1 MATQPTKWSI
11 QIGINSEKANI
22 PINAGADQIDLSK
35 LYPSSYEL
43 PLDAGG
49 NTVGRTEMN
58 ALFSTIAENV
68 YFQQQG
74 GVYQYANNVNYTV
87 GTVVL
92 YSNNIYKCIRA
103 NGPASTVANPT
114 NTTYWT
120 RFALITDI
128 NPLYNLVPTGVILP
142 YGGVTAPSGFLICD
156 GSAVSRTAYAN
167 LFAVIGTRY
176 GAGNGSTTFNVPKL
190 NDGSFVRGVAS
201 GSVGTKYSASLPPL
215 TASSAG
221 AHTHTRGTMEITG
234 RAQFDGSANGGYSAS
249 GALKYSGYN
258 GIIGTGGGD
267 GADNNIVVN
276 LKASDGWTG
285 ATSSNGAHI
294 HTVTNNAGVVMN
306 GTTVLPQSVGTNF
319 IIKI

>member
-1 MATQPTKWSI
+1 MATQPVKWSI
-11 QIGINSEKANI
+11 QIGVNSEKADI
-22 PINAGADQIDLSK
+22 PVSSGADSIDLTK
-35 LYPSSYEL
+35 LYPSAYEL

-49 NTVGRTEMN
+49 NAVGRTEMN
-58 ALFSTIAENV
+58 TLFSTIAENI

-87 GTVVL
+87 GTRVL
-92 YSNNIYKCIRA
+92 YNSEIYKCIRA
-103 NGPASTVANPT
+103 NGPASTVANPANT
-114 NTTYWT
+114 NYWT
-120 RFALITDI
+120 RFVLLTDL
-128 NPLYNLVPTGVILP
+128 NPLYSLVPTGVMLP
-142 YGGVTAPSGFLICD
+142 YGGVSAPPNFLLCD
-156 GSAVSRTAYAN
+156 GSAISRTTYAN

-234 RAQFDGSANGGYSAS
+234 TFFNGDVQS
-249 GALKYSGYN
+249 GAFGNGAFYVASRGNYNDYGGQYQSGYAKN
-258 GIIGTGGGD
+258 FGFQ
-267 GADNNIVVN
+267 
-276 LKASDGWTG
+276 ASRTWSG
-285 ATSSNGAHI
+285 ATSSNGAHT
-294 HTVTNNAGVVMN
+294 HTVTNSAGVAMN
-306 GTTVLPQSVGTNF
+306 GNTVLPQSVGVNY